1 MGMTALIRQLGRFS
15 ANGLTTPL
23 SNSFGIIRDKLSS
36 VEAIKNGRV
45 HPITILTA
53 LVIARE
59 WERGTMEALMATP
72 ATMSEI
78 LIGKLIPYFI
88 LGMFSM
94 LLCFIVAYFWYE
106 IPFMGSFF
114 ILIILSSIYLFSSLS
129 IGLLIS
135 TLAKNQFVAA
145 QMSLI
150 VGFLPAFILSGFLFE
165 IGNMPQWLQ
174 YITSIIPARY
184 FVESLQTI
192 FLAGNIYEIFIFDAF
207 IMILISA
214 LLFAFVLKK
223 SKKAL

>member
-1 MGMTALIRQLGRFS
+1 
-15 ANGLTTPL
+15 
-23 SNSFGIIRDKLSS
+23 
-36 VEAIKNGRV
+36 
-45 HPITILTA
+45 
-53 LVIARE
+53 
-59 WERGTMEALMATP
+59 
-72 ATMSEI
+72 
-78 LIGKLIPYFI
+78 
-88 LGMFSM
+88 
-94 LLCFIVAYFWYE
+94 
-106 IPFMGSFF
+106 MGSFF

-207 IMILISA
+207 VMILISA